1 MRAAPLG
8 LKNASFGIHAGNHKT
23 AIPVRQADGGS
34 GFVGKGQWWFV
45 WIVISCQETAKPF
58 RCQACGRNL

>member
-23 AIPVRQADGGS
+23 GIPVRQADGGS
-34 GFVGKGQWWFV
+34 GFVGNW
-45 WIVISCQETAKPF
+45 QEATSP
-58 RCQACGRNL
+58 